1 MNINKEK
8 LGFWSIVLLGINA
21 IIGSGIFLLPN
32 FGMKS
37 FGPASILVLFVD
49 AFLACTIGMCFAEC
63 SGLFSET
70 GGAYIYARQAFGNF
84 FGYEVGIAA
93 WVIRI
98 IAEATMYMAFATAL
112 GGFFPA
118 LNSPFAHD
126 VIVTIMG
133 VFLMA
138 INIAG
143 IRVSSVLNNVV
154 TVGKLVP
161 ILLVIVVGLAFLHP
175 ANFHPFFITKLTTMH
190 NFSNTAITLF
200 YIFTGVEGLVVSA
213 GEMNNVKKNLPRAI
227 LIVLGVVTLIY
238 VLVMVACVGVMG
250 TKLANTSVPLQSTM
264 DTAIGHWGGAIIAI
278 GSILSIGGIGV
289 AATFITPR
297 SMIALSDHGIMPK
310 SFAKRNRWN
319 APYVSIIVCT
329 VLTLLLAY
337 SGTFTK
343 LAQISAVS
351 RFAQYIPTCIAVMV
365 FRKTMPKAKR
375 AFKLPLGYTI
385 PIIALAVS
393 AWLLVETNV
402 EELLWGL
409 GALVIAVP
417 FYFITREYRHKI

>member
-1 MNINKEK
+1 M
-8 LGFWSIVLLGINA
+8 
-21 IIGSGIFLLPN
+21 LPN

-37 FGPASILVLFVD
+37 FGPASILVLFLD

-70 GGAYIYARQAFGNF
+70 GGAYIYARHAFGYF
-84 FGYEVGIAA
+84 IGYEVGIAA

-118 LNSPFAHD
+118 LNSPVARD
-126 VIVTIMG
+126 VVVTIMG
-133 VFLMA
+133 LILMG

-143 IRVSSVLNNVV
+143 IRVSSVVNNVI
-154 TVGKLVP
+154 TVGKLIP
-161 ILLVIVVGLAFLHP
+161 ILLVIVIGLAFLHP
-175 ANFHPFFITKLTTMH
+175 ANFTPFFVPKLTTVH

-213 GEMNNVKKNLPRAI
+213 GEMNHVKKNLPRAI
-227 LIVLGVVTLIY
+227 MIVLGVVTLIY
-238 VLVMVACVGVMG
+238 VLIMLACVSVMG
-250 TKLANTSVPLQSTM
+250 TKLAGTSVPLQATM
-264 DTAIGHWGGAIIAI
+264 DSAVGHWGGAIIAL

-297 SMIALSDHGIMPK
+297 SMIALSKHGIMPK
-310 SFAKRNRWN
+310 AFAKRNRWN
-319 APYVSIIVCT
+319 APYISIIVCT
-329 VLTLLLAY
+329 ILTLLLSY
-337 SGTFTK
+337 SGTFTA

-375 AFKLPLGYTI
+375 AFKLPFGYVI
-385 PIIALAVS
+385 PIIALVVS
-393 AWLLVETNV
+393 GWLLYETDV
-402 EELLWGL
+402 DKLAWGL

-417 FYFITREYRHKI
+417 FYFITREYRQRI

>member
-1 MNINKEK
+1 
-8 LGFWSIVLLGINA
+8 
-21 IIGSGIFLLPN
+21 
-32 FGMKS
+32 MKS
-37 FGPASILVLFVD
+37 FGPASILVLFLD

-70 GGAYIYARQAFGNF
+70 GGAYIYARHAFGHF
-84 FGYEVGIAA
+84 IGYEVGIAA

-118 LNSPFAHD
+118 LNSPLARD
-126 VIVTIMG
+126 AVVTIMG
-133 VFLMA
+133 LVLMG

-143 IRVSSVLNNVV
+143 IRVSSVVNNVI
-154 TVGKLVP
+154 TVGKLIP
-161 ILLVIVVGLAFLHP
+161 ILIVIMVGLAFLHP
-175 ANFHPFFITKLTTMH
+175 AHFIPFFVPQLTKVH

-213 GEMNNVKKNLPRAI
+213 GEMNHVKKNLPRAI
-227 LIVLGVVTLIY
+227 MVVLGVVTMIY

-250 TKLANTSVPLQSTM
+250 TKLAGTSVPLQATM
-264 DTAIGHWGGAIIAI
+264 DRAVGHWGGAIIAL

-297 SMIALSDHGIMPK
+297 SMIALSRHGIMPRA
-310 SFAKRNRWN
+310 FAKRNRWN

-329 VLTLLLAY
+329 VLTLLLSY

-351 RFAQYIPTCIAVMV
+351 RFAQYLPTCIAVMV

-375 AFKLPLGYTI
+375 AFKLPFGYVI
-385 PIIALAVS
+385 PIIAILIS
-393 AWLLVETNV
+393 AWLLYETDADK
-402 EELLWGL
+402 LLWGF
-409 GALVIAVP
+409 GALIIAIP
-417 FYFITREYRHKI
+417 FYFITREYRDKI